1 MDDNKLNRKVNILIV
16 IGIIV
21 AIAIVA
27 LLVRSFTFTP
37 NIKPVVSRLEATVDG
52 PDLIIELVLD
62 NYDPS
67 LGYTMIFSEDV
78 DTTVAKE
85 LTCNEGKCHV
95 DFDQMPHVNVRA
107 EYDIFMKTCDMS
119 GLRDDYNKALV
130 NLNREVLV
138 LDPRGQYKGK
148 ALGIDNEGSL
158 LVRREDGNISAVIS
172 GEVSV
177 RGIYGYV

>member
-21 AIAIVA
+21 AIAVVA

-67 LGYTMIFSEDV
+67 SGYTMIFSEDV

-95 DFDQMPHVNVRA
+95 NLDQMPHVNVRA
-107 EYDIFMKTCDMS
+107 EYDIFMKTSKLFKESRSYVGHLEVDYFS
-119 GLRDDYNKALV
+119 GTTLFSFI
-130 NLNREVLV
+130 
-138 LDPRGQYKGK
+138 DPT
-148 ALGIDNEGSL
+148 
-158 LVRREDGNISAVIS
+158 
-172 GEVSV
+172 
-177 RGIYGYV
+177 